1 MASPV
6 GVPVDLV
13 VIGAPARPGWGT
25 TLGRFIRRKPLGA
38 AGGAI
43 MLVMLVTA
51 VLAPWLQTHDPIA
64 TDAAYTLGRPNAEHW
79 LGTDHLGRDIYS
91 RIVHGAWVSLVVGTG
106 STVLGSAGQRHPRRG
121 DAVVPRH
128 GHPGAVPLVGA
139 HALGLRRRV
148 RAEGAAPRAVPR
160 HRHQPR
166 RLRQQLARRCAAGHA
181 GPAAAGLAMM

>member
-43 MLVMLVTA
+43 MLVMLITA

-64 TDAAYTLGRPNAEHW
+64 TDAAYTLGRPSAEHW
-79 LGTDHLGRDIYS
+79 LGTDHPGPHIYS
-91 RIVHGAWVSLVVGTG
+91 RIVHGAWVPLVVGTG
-106 STVLGSAGQRHPRRG
+106 STLLGSLLGGIIWLLSAYVCRKTDLITHRLLDIPQCL
-121 DAVVPRH
+121 
-128 GHPGAVPLVGA
+128 PL
-139 HALGLRRRV
+139 
-148 RAEGAAPRAVPR
+148 
-160 HRHQPR
+160 
-166 RLRQQLARRCAAGHA
+166 
-181 GPAAAGLAMM
+181 